1 MRLRKHERNW
11 RRMDNM
17 VIRKLVESDYD
28 QVIELYTQ
36 LDEFHVRARPDCFV
50 HRETEKIYP
59 KDAFV
64 HNWAYP
70 GGLELG
76 AFDNDCLIAIVR
88 TTLWEESFMR
98 KDLKTVC
105 LDDIYVLPN
114 YRRRGIAAKLFAT
127 VEAWAKEQGAIRLEL
142 HTWDFNKG
150 AIAMYEAM
158 GMTPQRCV
166 FEKKL

>member
-1 MRLRKHERNW
+1 MTEGLE
-11 RRMDNM
+11 DNNM
-17 VIRKLVESDYD
+17 EIRKLIESDYD

-36 LDEFHVRARPDCFV
+36 LDEFHVQARPDCFV
-50 HRETEKIYP
+50 HREKDKIYP
-59 KDAFV
+59 KDAFI
-64 HNWAYP
+64 HNLVYP

-76 AFDNDCLIAIVR
+76 AFDDGLLVGIVR
-88 TTLWEESFMR
+88 ATLWEESIMR

-105 LDDIYVLPN
+105 LDDIYVLPT
-114 YRRRGIAAKLFAT
+114 YRRRGIATKLFAQ
-127 VEAWAKEQGAIRLEL
+127 VEAWAKEQGAIRLDL

-158 GMTPQRCV
+158 GMTPQRYV

>member
-1 MRLRKHERNW
+1 ME
-11 RRMDNM
+11 
-17 VIRKLVESDYD
+17 IRTLIESDYD

-36 LDEFHVRARPDCFV
+36 LDVLHVQARPDCFV
-50 HRETEKIYP
+50 HREQDKIYP

-64 HNWAYP
+64 HNLSYP

-76 AFDNDCLIAIVR
+76 AFYNDLLIGIASA
-88 TTLWEESFMR
+88 TLWEESNMR

-105 LDDIYVLPN
+105 LDNIYVLPK
-114 YRRRGIAAKLFAT
+114 YRRRGIAAKLFEK
-127 VEAWAKEQGAIRLEL
+127 VESWAKEQGAIRLDL

-158 GMTPQRCV
+158 GMTPQRYV
-166 FEKKL
+166 FEKRL

>member
-1 MRLRKHERNW
+1 MTEDFEDK
-11 RRMDNM
+11 NM
-17 VIRKLVESDYD
+17 EIRKLVASDYD

-36 LDEFHVRARPDCFV
+36 LDEFHVQARPDCFV
-50 HRETEKIYP
+50 HREKEKIYP
-59 KDAFV
+59 RDAFL
-64 HNWAYP
+64 HNLSYP

-76 AFDNDCLIAIVR
+76 AFAGDRLVGLVSA
-88 TTLWEESFMR
+88 TLWEESGMR

-105 LDDIYVLPN
+105 LDNIYVLPECH
-114 YRRRGIAAKLFAT
+114 RRGIAAKLFAE

-142 HTWDFNKG
+142 HTWNFNKG

-158 GMTPQRCV
+158 GMTPQRYV